1 MAAFHR
7 GKDFRGEESKCEG
20 DDDDDNERDDA
31 DDEGNDGRIRSHNV
45 TSVIRKQHNSYFS
58 AYILDNS

>member
-1 MAAFHR
+1 MAAFR
-7 GKDFRGEESKCEG
+7 GNNFHGEESKCEG
-20 DDDDDNERDDA
+20 DDDEEDNERDA
-31 DDEGNDGRIRSHNV
+31 DDEGNDGMIRSHNV